1 MSNNFIHNNIAQRK
15 SKSWDMR
22 YYWLREKESK
32 NLFEFY
38 WDKSENNHA
47 DYFTKHHSA
56 KHHSKLRPKFVH
68 DKNNRTF

>member
-1 MSNNFIHNNIAQRK
+1 
-15 SKSWDMR
+15 MR

-47 DYFTKHHSA
+47 DYFTKYHCA